1 MKIMINWYVTRIV
14 ELAKELHQ
22 IAPVAL
28 TVATSSIFIQEVVNH
43 VQLLVQIVLAAILLD
58 YS

>member
-22 IAPVAL
+22 TAPVAL
-28 TVATSSIFIQEVVNH
+28 TVATSSIFIQEVV
-43 VQLLVQIVLAAILLD
+43 ILNVSKD
-58 YS
+58 ITITVI